1 MSKQAYISM
10 LDLGQTGEEILRI
23 LETIA
28 PDEVEQSQNQPTLEE
43 IKF

>member
-10 LDLGQTGEEILRI
+10 LRLGQTGEEILRI
-23 LETIA
+23 LETIV
-28 PDEVEQSQNQPTLEE
+28 PDETEESSNQPTLEE